1 MYKLI
6 VWAFQADDRI
16 NRKGYEAGDCIIQ
29 FMILFWGERENFLY
43 LSIWTSNVHYY
54 FYGEWRVLET
64 RTTVGTGC
72 VK

>member
-29 FMILFWGERENFLY
+29 GQ
-43 LSIWTSNVHYY
+43 T
-54 FYGEWRVLET
+54 FY
-64 RTTVGTGC
+64 
-72 VK
+72 